1 MIATPA
7 HPDETASR
15 QRMLAAAR
23 RLVDLKLNRGTSGNL
38 SVRCEGG
45 FLITPSGVPVENL
58 SAESMVGMDQA
69 GNAVT
74 AGKPSSEWRIHR
86 DILAARPEIGA
97 VVHTHSM
104 FATTLACLQR
114 DIPSFH
120 YMVAV
125 AGGDS
130 IRCAPYALFGSQEL
144 SDLAVT
150 ALKNRNACLLAHH
163 GMIALGHNLD
173 EAVALADEVEALS
186 EQFWRILQTG
196 NPKLLSGEQMNA
208 VMEQFK
214 GYGQWKR

>member
-1 MIATPA
+1 MIATPT

-38 SVRCEGG
+38 SVRCGSG
-45 FLITPSGVPVENL
+45 FLITPSGVPVEGL

-114 DIPSFH
+114 DIPPFH
-120 YMVAV
+120 YMIA
-125 AGGDS
+125 ATGGSS
-130 IRCAPYALFGSQEL
+130 IRCAPYALFGTQEL
-144 SDLAVT
+144 SDLAVS